1 MNWFKRLTGGLNKTA
16 SGIKNSIGS
25 IFKGNKLDV
34 TKLESLEDQLISC
47 DIGIDVSEK
56 LVKKLKSEN
65 LKSDA
70 SQDEILLKLSKS
82 IEEILSPVSK
92 SLEINENH
100 QPHVIVLVG
109 VNGTG
114 KTTTAGKM
122 AAQFKN
128 QGKTVLLSACDTFR
142 AAAIEQLEVWADRA
156 GVEIV
161 SAEKGS
167 DPAALAYKS
176 LVKAIDEKIDV
187 LIVDT
192 AGRLQVKS
200 ELMEELKKIIRVL
213 GKNLDGSPHDR
224 VIVLDGATGQNA
236 HSQVTEFSKAVDISG
251 MIVTKLDGSA
261 KGGIVV
267 SLAENFGIPIHSVG
281 VGESL
286 EDLDQFN
293 AEEYSRAIVGLE
305 ID

>member
-100 QPHVIVLVG
+100 KPHVIVLVG

-122 AAQFKN
+122 AAQFKS

-286 EDLDQFN
+286 EDLDQFD

-305 ID
+305 KD

>member
-92 SLEINENH
+92 SLEINQNH
-100 QPHVIVLVG
+100 KPHVIVLVG

-286 EDLDQFN
+286 EDLDQFD

-305 ID
+305 KN

>member
-92 SLEINENH
+92 PLDINGNH
-100 QPHVIVLVG
+100 KPHVIVLVG

-156 GVEIV
+156 EVEIV

-213 GKNLDGSPHDR
+213 GKKNKIK
-224 VIVLDGATGQNA
+224 IVEDCAQSQGA
-236 HSQVTEFSKAVDISG
+236 KY
-251 MIVTKLDGSA
+251 
-261 KGGIVV
+261 KGKYI
-267 SLAENFGIPIHSVG
+267 N
-281 VGESL
+281 
-286 EDLDQFN
+286 
-293 AEEYSRAIVGLE
+293 
-305 ID
+305 